1 MRLAAATLLVMSV
14 SAISFPSLAFAAEI
28 AVPSKIDTVAV
39 HPRAATVTR
48 TLEAELKSG
57 ASTLVLK
64 SIPAGVDPTS
74 IRVEGTGENVKV
86 LSSDLRTVPAED
98 RALDPERKKT
108 IRALGSDISRIL
120 DEINE
125 AETLKAMVRR
135 YAESRPGEMKS
146 EQQSF
151 DVNQWRAAWDAVDER
166 LKPINQRIRASQA
179 ELSERQDEL
188 ARLKEATPHEVP
200 DGPEHEILV
209 ELEAASATR
218 ADLKVSYQIQGASWR
233 PAYEARLTTGK
244 EPKLVLERRAIV
256 TQTTGED
263 WSGVSLT
270 VHTSD
275 TYGRT
280 SAPDILAWRAGILE
294 NESTRAKRVQGAF
307 GRAEDSASGARARE
321 TYDRIDPAG
330 PAAMAPAPEQTP
342 KPITAVSAEI
352 LNTGYTTS
360 FVIPGRVS
368 VMADGTQK
376 TLLIG
381 TEDETPKLRIETAPA
396 IAPTAYVHAAF
407 ALEGETPLFPGS
419 VALYRDGTLM
429 GREKIGL
436 TAPGDEVELGFGQDD
451 RVRVEHVPVKRLEEG
466 PQLFGN
472 RRTETRSFK
481 TTVTNFHDTP
491 VSVRVLNRIPFS
503 EQDKVEVTEIEALPK
518 PTTRNFKDV
527 RGALAWDFDL
537 APNGKQDV
545 TLAYSVSWPD
555 DARVNYQDVTN

>member
-1 MRLAAATLLVMSV
+1 MRLLAAILAMSV
-14 SAISFPSLAFAAEI
+14 SATSFHTLAFAAEI

-48 TLEAELKSG
+48 SLEAELKAG

-64 SIPAGVDPTS
+64 GIPAGVDAAS

-86 LSSDLRTVPAED
+86 LSSDLRAVPAED
-98 RALDPERKKT
+98 RAINPEQQKE
-108 IRALGSDISRIL
+108 IEALQRDIARITG
-120 DEINE
+120 EIQQAN
-125 AETLKAMVRR
+125 TLKTMVGR
-135 YAESRPGEMKS
+135 YAEAKPGDMKS

-151 DVNQWRAAWDAVDER
+151 DVTQWRAAWDAVDER
-166 LKPINQRIRASQA
+166 LKLIDQRLRTSEA
-179 ELSERQDEL
+179 ELDQKQVAL
-188 ARLKEATPHEVP
+188 TRLEQATPHEVP
-200 DGPEHEILV
+200 DGPGHEILV

-218 ADLKVSYQIQGASWR
+218 ADLRVSYQVQGASWR

-263 WSGVSLT
+263 WSGVALT

-275 TYGRT
+275 TYSRT
-280 SAPDILAWRAGILE
+280 SAPDILAWRAGLD
-294 NESTRAKRVQGAF
+294 NESMRAKRVQGAF
-307 GRAEDSASGARARE
+307 GRSEDSASGARARE
-321 TYDRIDPAG
+321 SYDRIDPA
-330 PAAMAPAPEQTP
+330 APTAQMMLPEPEQTP

-368 VMADGTQK
+368 VMTDGAQK

-381 TEDETPKLRIETAPA
+381 SEEETPKLRIETAPA
-396 IAPTAYVHAAF
+396 IAPVAYVHAAF
-407 ALEGETPLFPGS
+407 SLEGETPLFPGA

-436 TAPGDEVELGFGQDD
+436 TAPGDEVEFGFGQDD

-491 VSVRVLNRIPFS
+491 VSVRVMNRIPFS

-518 PTTRNFKDV
+518 PTARNFKDV
-527 RGALAWDFDL
+527 RGALSWDFDL
-537 APNGKQDV
+537 TPNGKQDV

-555 DARVNYQDVTN
+555 DARVSYRDVTN